1 MDPVVVGLIVFACTL
16 GGSLAGIWLAGVLPA
31 HHLQGASRDTVNVG
45 IGLVA
50 TMSAL
55 VLGLVTAS
63 AKSSFDAVDDAV
75 KHTAADVLAVDRLL
89 ARYGPETAGI
99 RGDLKAVLADRV
111 EAVWPEHAAPTAL
124 PEPAENLADVEGIAD
139 AILRLTPRDPGQ
151 RWLQARSLDLADE
164 VFQARW
170 LVYAGHGSSV
180 PPLFLGVLLFWL
192 TITFASFGLFAPRNA
207 TVLAILIAA
216 ALSVAGAVFLVLEL
230 DEPFDGM
237 LRVSPDP
244 LRYAL
249 ARLAL

>member
-1 MDPVVVGLIVFACTL
+1 MDPVVVSVIVFACTL
-16 GGSLAGIWLAGVLPA
+16 GGLLGGIWLARLLPA
-31 HHLQGASRDTVNVG
+31 HHLQGASRETVNVG

-89 ARYGPETAGI
+89 ARYGPETVGI
-99 RGDLKAVLADRV
+99 RSDLKAVLAIRI
-111 EAVWPEHAAPTAL
+111 EAVWPERAAPTAL
-124 PEPAENLADVEGIAD
+124 PAGADSIANVEGIAD
-139 AILRLTPRDPGQ
+139 AILQLRPRDPGQ
-151 RWLQARSLDLADE
+151 RWLQSRSLALADE

-170 LVYAGHGSSV
+170 
-180 PPLFLGVLLFWL
+180 
-192 TITFASFGLFAPRNA
+192 
-207 TVLAILIAA
+207 
-216 ALSVAGAVFLVLEL
+216 
-230 DEPFDGM
+230 

-249 ARLAL
+249 ARLSP